1 MGHAIWIERITGSQ
15 GVSRLPQLGSLRR
28 PDACYFSFFP
38 VALVLLL
45 SATSLLT
52 ATRAEAQ
59 TVPTDVLTNGNLDPT
74 NFAVTPGNEKLDLT
88 WNAKAN
94 SVITSWIQYKRETDT
109 DWTTSTTSLSNQ
121 DNSYSITGLTNGIL
135 YDVRIFGTTM
145 IGSTLTRGNFVT
157 GSGTP
162 VAEALDA
169 PTNLGVTV
177 GNAQLG
183 LTWTA
188 PSGTVTG
195 YDVHYTSASSGTVS
209 NTANASGNDPSTAW
223 VAVTRTEAD
232 PPTASQTISS
242 LTNDTPYRVRVR
254 AKNKNGGG
262 APGCSGPARPR
273 PRPSRSRLLQPR

>member
-52 ATRAEAQ
+52 ATQAEAQ
-59 TVPTDVLTNGNLDPT
+59 TVPTDVLGNGNFDPT

-88 WNAKAN
+88 WNAKAS

-135 YDVRIFGTTM
+135 YDVRIFGTAM
-145 IGSTLTRGNFVT
+145 VGSTLYRGNFIT

-162 VAEALDA
+162 EAEALDA

-195 YDVHYTSASSGTVS
+195 YDVHYTSSNSVS
-209 NTANASGNDPSTAW
+209 NTDDASGNDPSTAW

-242 LTNDTPYRVRVR
+242 LTNDTPHRVRVR
-254 AKNKNGGG
+254 AKNENGGG
-262 APGCSGPARPR
+262 TPYHLCKSKTGKID
-273 PRPSRSRLLQPR
+273 

>member
-1 MGHAIWIERITGSQ
+1 M
-15 GVSRLPQLGSLRR
+15 
-28 PDACYFSFFP
+28 
-38 VALVLLL
+38 LLL

-52 ATRAEAQ
+52 ATQAEVQ
-59 TVPTDVLTNGNLDPT
+59 TVPTDVLTNGNFDPT
-74 NFAVTPGNEKLDLT
+74 SFAVTPGNEKLDLT
-88 WNAKAN
+88 WNPKA
-94 SVITSWIQYKRETDT
+94 SSLITYWIQYKRETDT
-109 DWTTSTTSLSNQ
+109 DWTTSTTSLLNQ

-135 YDVRIFGTTM
+135 YDVRIFDTAM
-145 IGSTLTRGNFVT
+145 VGSTLTRGNFVT

-162 VAEALDA
+162 VASALDA
-169 PTNLGVTV
+169 PTNLDVTV

-254 AKNKNGGG
+254 AKDSDNAWVFGAGTPAATQSTDATLSALTASTSTSSGGLS
-262 APGCSGPARPR
+262 PH
-273 PRPSRSRLLQPR
+273 